1 MYIQLEHSSF
11 VLVPQRHNA
20 VPAATVL
27 GSAATGMGSRRGANI
42 IHSFIG

>member
-27 GSAATGMGSRRGANI
+27 VRPRLEGVAAAAQI
-42 IHSFIG
+42 